1 MGPSGCGRGENTLMK
16 HILDFFDHLA
26 ENNERRQRERI
37 EAYLA
42 EATDLYDLE
51 ARLCELDREYKRIPA
66 IGAW

>member
-1 MGPSGCGRGENTLMK
+1 MK
-16 HILDFFDHLA
+16 HILDFFDRLA

-42 EATDLYDLE
+42 NATDLYDLD
-51 ARLCELDREYKRIPA
+51 ARLCELDREYKRVPA